1 MSFFLF
7 TQNCSVLHLALRQT
21 ASLPVKE
28 RLLFGGG
35 GTGTR
40 LKLWKYWTALFSL
53 TLHESMSGESGASA
67 VMEKVNKRPKFLKIV

>member
-40 LKLWKYWTALFSL
+40 LKLWKYWAALFSRK
-53 TLHESMSGESGASA
+53 LHESISGESAALA
-67 VMEKVNKRPKFLKIV
+67 VMEEVNERPKFL

>member
-7 TQNCSVLHLALRQT
+7 VQNCSVQT

-28 RLLFGGG
+28 RILFGCG

-40 LKLWKYWTALFSL
+40 LKLWKYWVALFSR
-53 TLHESMSGESGASA
+53 TLHESMSGESAALA
-67 VMEKVNKRPKFLKIV
+67 VTEEVNERPKFL